1 MMSGRP
7 PPDRISERAH
17 PLTRRIARI
26 LVRHDLAAFL
36 LAVAL
41 LGFLSLGLRDL
52 TLSSDNRNFFGGDN
66 PEITAMLRMEDTYS
80 SADSVVF
87 ALVAETDAFTPE
99 KLALLREFTEE
110 AWQLPYA
117 VRVDSLANFQ
127 HSHAEGDEIIVE
139 ELIPPDT
146 GPAEL
151 DAERIRRIA
160 LNSSELVNR
169 LVSEDGRALG
179 IYVNLILPDDGGS
192 HIVDAGRLAQ
202 RMKARWQARAPDF
215 EVRLSGGVLAGLTFN
230 EATRR
235 DLVTLIPIAFVV
247 VTALMI
253 VGLGTLAGWL
263 GTAIVTFGGTAA
275 TMGFAGWLGIALI
288 PATATSPLAVMVL
301 VAASCVHLVLTWT
314 RGMAAGKTR
323 TEAAV
328 SAYEENLGA
337 VAVTNIT
344 TAIGFLCLNFS
355 ESPPLAEMGN
365 IIAFGIAVGW
375 LLTSLVLPIIMR
387 RCPDLRFR
395 PLRVPPRWLE
405 RLADAAIRRRRPIL
419 LVFSLGTAAA
429 LAGFPQ
435 IRFDDNALRYFD
447 ESFEFR
453 RDSDAIERHLT
464 GLETVQFSLASQPG
478 ETVYSPEFLHRVDR
492 FADWL
497 ETQEKVVYVGALTD
511 VIKRLNRTL
520 AGDRPEGYRI
530 ADSPEANAQAMM
542 LYELALPTGQDMN
555 QMIDIGRTQTRL
567 IAVLEDASGQDIL
580 EFSHA
585 AETWLQENEPEIATE
600 AVSVG
605 VAFAELSARNNR
617 AMLWGMLTV
626 LVLVSA
632 ILMLTLRDARLGAIS
647 LVPNILPAV
656 LGFGLWGW
664 VWQEMNLGS
673 TVVTTMTF
681 GIVVDDTVH
690 ILMHYR
696 RARRHG
702 DTIEAAMRDTF
713 RKVGTALMVTT
724 IAIVSGFVIMTFSG
738 FAINK
743 HVGGLSAIVVS
754 LALLTDLV
762 LLPAVLKKAGK

>member
-1 MMSGRP
+1 MTPGRP
-7 PPDRISERAH
+7 PPDRITERVH
-17 PLTRRIARI
+17 PLTRRIARA
-26 LVRHDLAAFL
+26 LVRHDLAAL
-36 LAVAL
+36 AVAVAL
-41 LGFLSLGLRDL
+41 LAFLCLGLRDL
-52 TLSSDNRNFFGGDN
+52 TLSSDNRNFFAGGN
-66 PEITAMLRMEDTYS
+66 PEISALLRMEDSYS
-80 SADSVVF
+80 NADSVVF
-87 ALVAETDAFTPE
+87 ALIDETGAFTPE
-99 KLALLREFTEE
+99 TLTLLREFTED
-110 AWQLPYA
+110 AWHLPFT

-139 ELIPPDT
+139 ELIPPDA
-146 GPAEL
+146 GPADL
-151 DAERIRRIA
+151 DTERIRRIA
-160 LNSSELVNR
+160 LGSPELVNR
-169 LVSEDGRALG
+169 LVSEDGRAVG
-179 IYVNLILPDDGGS
+179 IYVNLILPDDGGT
-192 HIVDAGRLAQ
+192 HIADVGHLAQ
-202 RMKARWQARAPDF
+202 QMKARWQARAPHLDIL
-215 EVRLSGGVLAGLTFN
+215 LSGGVIAGMTFN

-247 VTALMI
+247 VTTLMI
-253 VGLGTLAGWL
+253 VGLGTIAGWL
-263 GTAIVTFGGTAA
+263 GTAIVTFGGTVA

-314 RGMAAGKTR
+314 RGLAAGKTR
-323 TEAAV
+323 ADAAV
-328 SAYEENLGA
+328 AAYEENLGA

-355 ESPPLAEMGN
+355 ESPPLTEMGN
-365 IIAFGIAVGW
+365 IIAFGIVVGW
-375 LLTSLVLPIIMR
+375 LLTSLVLPAIMR
-387 RCPDLRFR
+387 RCPDFRFR
-395 PLRVPPRWLE
+395 PLRVPPGWLE
-405 RLADAAIRRRRPIL
+405 RLADAATRRRGTIL
-419 LVFSLGTAAA
+419 LVFALGGAVA
-429 LAGFPQ
+429 LTGFPQ

-453 RDSDAIERHLT
+453 RDSDSIERHLT
-464 GLETVQFSLASQPG
+464 GMETVQFSLASQPG
-478 ETVYSPEFLHRVDR
+478 ETVFSPEFLHRVER

-497 ETQEKVVYVGALTD
+497 ETQEKVVYVGSLTD

-520 AGDRPEGYRI
+520 AGDRPDGYRI
-530 ADSPEANAQAMM
+530 ADSREANAQAMM
-542 LYELALPTGQDMN
+542 LYELALPAGQDMN
-555 QMIDIGRTQTRL
+555 QMIDIDRTQTRL
-567 IAVLEDASGQDIL
+567 IAVLADASGQDIL

-585 AETWLQENEPEIATE
+585 AESWMEENTPEIATE

-626 LVLVSA
+626 LVLVSG
-632 ILMLTLRDARLGAIS
+632 ILMLTLRDLRLGAIS
-647 LVPNILPAV
+647 LVPNILPAI

-664 VWQEMNLGS
+664 FWQEMNLGS

-690 ILMHYR
+690 ILMHYQ

-754 LALLTDLV
+754 LALLTDMV